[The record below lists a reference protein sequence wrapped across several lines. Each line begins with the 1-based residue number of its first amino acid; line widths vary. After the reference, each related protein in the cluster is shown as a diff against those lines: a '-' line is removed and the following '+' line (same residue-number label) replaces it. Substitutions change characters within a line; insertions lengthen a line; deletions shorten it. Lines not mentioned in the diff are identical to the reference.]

1 MLSDDHCHFSVPPFP
16 IGLQKAN
23 MTGELNEQEI
33 NNILS
38 SQAIGRIAC
47 CDGKKPYIV
56 PVTYAFDGKYIY
68 CQSTEGRKLE
78 LLRNN
83 PNVCFQV
90 DLSRDLSNWQSAVI
104 FGQFEELLGEGSVK
118 ARDLLE
124 GRVLP
129 LMTGSIIHQHEH
141 WEGEGHELSE
151 SYRGKPVMFRIR
163 INEKSGRFERL

>member
-1 MLSDDHCHFSVPPFP
+1 
-16 IGLQKAN
+16 

-104 FGQFEELLGEGSVK
+104 FGQFEELVGEGSVK

-129 LMTGSIIHQHEH
+129 LMTGSIVHQHEH

-151 SYRGKPVMFRIR
+151 NYRGKPVMFRIR

>member
-1 MLSDDHCHFSVPPFP
+1 MTCIIQPKYAFGDFY
-16 IGLQKAN
+16 QKSKK
-23 MTGELNEQEI
+23 MTGELTEQEI

-47 CDGKKPYIV
+47 CDGKHPYIV
-56 PVTYAFDGKYIY
+56 PVAYAFDGRFIY
-68 CQSTEGRKLE
+68 GQSTEGRKLE
-78 LLRNN
+78 MLRNN

-90 DLSRDLSNWQSAVI
+90 DLSRDLSNWQSALI
-104 FGQFEELLGEGSVK
+104 FGQFEELIGEASNK

-129 LMTGSIIHQHEH
+129 LMTGSMIHQHEH

-151 SYRGKPVMFRIR
+151 NYRKKPVMFRIR
-163 INEKSGRFERL
+163 INEKSGRYEHL